1 MKTLLLRFND
11 RLYMTCI
18 WVAGLSVLGVALII
32 PWGIFT
38 RYALGTG
45 SSWPEPTAILLMLV
59 FTFIGA
65 AASYRAGAH
74 MSVAMITDRLPPAQR
89 RFVGILSQLLMG
101 TICVFMTI
109 WGAKLCLSTWN
120 QFMSAIPT
128 LRVGITYMPIPI
140 GGVLTLVFVVEK
152 LLLGDQSNRKVVRFD
167 LVEENEG
174 LPDMDALILLGSFV
188 ALILIGMPVAYALG
202 LSALIGAWWIDIPFQ
217 ALMIQIAGGVN
228 KFSLMAIPF
237 FVLAGAIMAEGGMSR
252 RLVAFAG
259 VLVGFVRGGLSL
271 VNIMASTFFG
281 AISGSSVADTASVG
295 SVLIPE
301 MERRGY
307 PREFA
312 TAVTVSG
319 SVQALLT
326 PPSHNSVLYSLAAG
340 GTVSIASLFMAG
352 VVPGLMMSACLM
364 VLCLIFAKKRN
375 YPKGEVIPLKQAL
388 KIAADA
394 LWGLMAMVI
403 ILGGIL
409 SGIFTATES
418 AAIAVLWAF
427 FVTMFIYRDY
437 KWRELPKLM
446 HRTVRTISIVM
457 ILIAFAASFGYIMTL
472 MQIPAK
478 ITTLFLTL
486 SDNRYV
492 ILMCINVM
500 LLLLGTVMDMAP
512 LILIL
517 TPILMPVILGIGV
530 DPVHFGMIMLV
541 NLGIGLITPPVG
553 AVLFVGAAVG
563 KTSIEKTVKALLPF
577 YAVLFLVLIAVTYIP
592 ALSLWLPHLVL

>member
-1 MKTLLLRFND
+1 MD
-11 RLYMTCI
+11 
-18 WVAGLSVLGVALII
+18 A
-32 PWGIFT
+32 
-38 RYALGTG
+38 
-45 SSWPEPTAILLMLV
+45 
-59 FTFIGA
+59 
-65 AASYRAGAH
+65 
-74 MSVAMITDRLPPAQR
+74 
-89 RFVGILSQLLMG
+89 FV
-101 TICVFMTI
+101 
-109 WGAKLCLSTWN
+109 
-120 QFMSAIPT
+120 
-128 LRVGITYMPIPI
+128 
-140 GGVLTLVFVVEK
+140 
-152 LLLGDQSNRKVVRFD
+152 LLGSFI
-167 LVEENEG
+167 
-174 LPDMDALILLGSFV
+174 ALILL
-188 ALILIGMPVAYALG
+188 GMPVAYALG
-202 LSALIGAWWIDIPFQ
+202 LSALVGAWWIDIPFD
-217 ALMIQIAGGVN
+217 ALMIQVAGGVN
-228 KFSLMAIPF
+228 KFSLLAIPF

-271 VNIMASTFFG
+271 VNIVASTFFG

-301 MERRGY
+301 MERAGY
-307 PREFA
+307 PREFS

-352 VVPGLMMSACLM
+352 IMPGLLLSAVMMG
-364 VLCLIFAKKRN
+364 LCMIFARRRN
-375 YPKGEVIPLKQAL
+375 YPKGEVIPLRTAL
-388 KIAADA
+388 KIAGEAM
-394 LWGLMAMVI
+394 WGLMAMVI

-409 SGIFTATES
+409 TGVFTATES
-418 AAIAVLWAF
+418 AAVAVVWSF

-437 KWRELPKLM
+437 KWRDLPKLM
-446 HRTVRTISIVM
+446 HRAVRTISIVM
-457 ILIAFAASFGYIMTL
+457 ILIGFAASFGYILTL
-472 MQIPAK
+472 MEIPMK
-478 ITTLFLTL
+478 ITTAFLTL

-517 TPILMPVILGIGV
+517 TPILLPVIIGIGV

-563 KTSIEKTVKALLPF
+563 KVTIENTVKALLPF
-577 YAVLFLVLIAVTYIP
+577 YLALFMVLMLVTYVP
-592 ALSLWLPHLVL
+592 AISLWLPNLVL